1 MGGKKMNKKK
11 SYDAEFKKKVILEI
25 MREEKSM
32 AEISSKYQVCKSTAR
47 DWHRQFLKN
56 MQLAIEP
63 EKGIENYK
71 QKLREQEKEKGDL
84 YKQIGKLTTQL
95 DWAKKK
101 SEELGFI

>member
-1 MGGKKMNKKK
+1 MNKKK
-11 SYDAEFKKKVILEI
+11 NYDAGFKKKVILEI

-32 AEISSKYQVCKSTAR
+32 AEIASKYQVCKTTIR

-56 MQLAIEP
+56 MNLAIEP
-63 EKGIENYK
+63 QKGIENYK
-71 QKLREQEKEKGDL
+71 EKLRQEEKNKENL

-101 SEELGFI
+101 SEEYGLDY